1 MNAMIPFT
9 KEIIETLL
17 SVNVSVV
24 ENTEES
30 ASDFFSRLTPPMA
43 GTSYDASAILKYLLK
58 LSEKIVY
65 DIEDHYFLKWA
76 AIRLPETEDYKNPA
90 FLIIGPYFTS
100 QMPENLTQKSL
111 LRNNLQAA
119 YASPLKMYYHSVPVC
134 SSTKVITIARSCI
147 NNYYGIKG
155 EPECR
160 SVFPFGSEN
169 KVESAEYFVEEE
181 HIYMAQTERRYSLE
195 TRMQA
200 DVTQGNSVG
209 ALQTW
214 CILRVELENNKRYI
228 ASLRNA
234 KNQCIVHNTI
244 LRKAVE
250 KAYVH
255 PLYIDSLS
263 NQIMSMI
270 ESKNSI
276 EELRKL
282 QEDCIVEYCKLV
294 TQHSL
299 IKYTPMVRQALNY
312 INTHLSSDIH
322 LPEIASAINVSPNY
336 LSAVFNRETKF
347 SISTYINRRR
357 IEKAFELLET
367 SNASIEDIA
376 TFVGFSDMNY
386 FTRVFKGIKGMTPSE
401 FRKHSKV

>member
-1 MNAMIPFT
+1 MKALIPFT

-17 SVNVSVV
+17 SVNVSVI
-24 ENTEES
+24 ENSSES
-30 ASDFFSRLTPPMA
+30 AEDFFSRLTPPMA
-43 GTSYDASAILKYLLK
+43 GTSYNGDAILTYLMK
-58 LSEKIVY
+58 LSDKIVY

-100 QMPENLTQKSL
+100 PMPENLTQKSL

-119 YASPLKMYYHSVPVC
+119 YASPLKMYYHSIPVC
-134 SSTKVITIARSCI
+134 SFTKVITVARSCI
-147 NNYYGIKG
+147 NNYFGITG

-160 SVFPFGSEN
+160 SVYPFGTEN
-169 KVESAEYFVEEE
+169 KVESADYFVEEE

-200 DVTQGNSVG
+200 DITQGNSIG

-214 CILRVELENNKRYI
+214 SILRVELENNKRFVT
-228 ASLRNA
+228 SLRNA
-234 KNQCIVHNTI
+234 KNSCIVHNTI
-244 LRKAVE
+244 LRKAAE

-276 EELRKL
+276 DELRKL

-347 SISTYINRRR
+347 SISTYINRKR
-357 IEKAFELLET
+357 IEKAYELLES

-376 TFVGFSDMNY
+376 SFVGFSDMNY

-401 FRKHSKV
+401 FRKHSKI

>member
-1 MNAMIPFT
+1 MKALIPFT

-17 SVNVSVV
+17 SVNVSVI
-24 ENTEES
+24 ENSSES
-30 ASDFFSRLTPPMA
+30 AEDFFSRLTPPMA
-43 GTSYDASAILKYLLK
+43 GTSYNGDAILTYLMK
-58 LSEKIVY
+58 LSDKIVY

-100 QMPENLTQKSL
+100 PMPENLTQKSL

-119 YASPLKMYYHSVPVC
+119 YASPLKMYYHSIPVC
-134 SSTKVITIARSCI
+134 SFTKVITVARSCI
-147 NNYYGIKG
+147 NNYFGITG

-160 SVFPFGSEN
+160 SVYPFGTEN
-169 KVESAEYFVEEE
+169 KVESADYFVEEE

-200 DVTQGNSVG
+200 DITQGNSIG

-214 CILRVELENNKRYI
+214 SILRVELENNKRFVT
-228 ASLRNA
+228 SLRNA
-234 KNQCIVHNTI
+234 KNSCIVHNTI
-244 LRKAVE
+244 LRKAAE

-276 EELRKL
+276 DELRKL

-347 SISTYINRRR
+347 SISTYINRKR
-357 IEKAFELLET
+357 IEKAYELLES

-376 TFVGFSDMNY
+376 SFVGFSDMNY

-401 FRKHSKV
+401 FRNHSKI

>member
-1 MNAMIPFT
+1 MNAMVPFT

-43 GTSYDASAILKYLLK
+43 GTSYDANAILKYLLK
-58 LSEKIVY
+58 LSDKIVY

-76 AIRLPETEDYKNPA
+76 AIKLPETEDYKNPA
-90 FLIIGPYFTS
+90 FLIIGPYFAS

-119 YASPLKMYYHSVPVC
+119 YASPLKMYYHSVPIC
-134 SSTKVITIARSCI
+134 SPTKVITIARSCI
-147 NNYYGIKG
+147 NNYFGIKG

-160 SVFPFGSEN
+160 SVFPFGNEN
-169 KVESAEYFVEEE
+169 KVESSEYFVEEE

>member
-1 MNAMIPFT
+1 MKSIIPFT

-17 SVNVSVV
+17 SVNVSVI
-24 ENTEES
+24 ENSKES
-30 ASDFFSRLTPPMA
+30 AGDFFSRLTPPMA
-43 GTSYDASAILKYLLK
+43 GTSYNGDAILTYLLK

-76 AIRLPETEDYKNPA
+76 VIRLPDMEEHKNPA
-90 FLIIGPYFTS
+90 FLVIGPYFTS
-100 QMPENLTQKSL
+100 PMPENLTQKSL

-119 YASPLKMYYHSVPVC
+119 YASPLKMYYHSIPVC
-134 SSTKVITIARSCI
+134 SFTKVLTVARSCI
-147 NNYYGIKG
+147 NNYYGITG

-160 SVFPFGSEN
+160 SVFPFGTEK
-169 KVESAEYFVEEE
+169 KVESAEFFEEEE

-200 DVTQGNSVG
+200 DVTQGNSIG

-214 CILRVELENNKRYI
+214 CILRVELENNKRFI
-228 ASLRNA
+228 TSLRNA
-234 KNQCIVHNTI
+234 KNSCIVHNTI

-294 TQHSL
+294 SQHSL

-312 INTHLSSDIH
+312 INTHLNTDIH
-322 LPEIASAINVSPNY
+322 LPEIAAAINVSPNY
-336 LSAVFNRETKF
+336 LSAVFNHETKF
-347 SISTYINRRR
+347 SISTYINRKR
-357 IEKAFELLET
+357 IEKAYELLET

-376 TFVGFSDMNY
+376 SFVGFSDMNY

-401 FRKHSKV
+401 FRKHSKI

>member
-1 MNAMIPFT
+1 MNAMVPFT

-58 LSEKIVY
+58 LSDKIVY

-76 AIRLPETEDYKNPA
+76 AIKLPETEDYKNPA
-90 FLIIGPYFTS
+90 FLIIGPYFAS

-119 YASPLKMYYHSVPVC
+119 YASPLKMYYHSVPIC
-134 SSTKVITIARSCI
+134 SPTKVITIARSCI
-147 NNYYGIKG
+147 NNYFGIKG

-160 SVFPFGSEN
+160 SVFPFGNEN

-200 DVTQGNSVG
+200 DVTPGNSVG

-214 CILRVELENNKRYI
+214 CSLRVELENNKRYI

-312 INTHLSSDIH
+312 SNTHLSSDIH

-336 LSAVFNRETKF
+336 LSAVFNREPKF